1 MALNDDE
8 ILKKIK
14 KERPKFP
21 TDINISLQSR
31 DFINKC
37 LTINRN

>member
-21 TDINISLQSR
+21 TDINISL
-31 DFINKC
+31 
-37 LTINRN
+37 